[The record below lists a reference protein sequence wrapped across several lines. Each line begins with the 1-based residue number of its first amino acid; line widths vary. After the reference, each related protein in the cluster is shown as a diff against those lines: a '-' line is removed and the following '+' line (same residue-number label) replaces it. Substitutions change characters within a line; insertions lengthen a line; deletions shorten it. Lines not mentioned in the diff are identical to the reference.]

1 MSNVEELTS
10 ELVEVESEMEAV
22 RLQMLQLKG
31 RRAHLLSRKQQLEQQ
46 IERLQD
52 SKAAV
57 LREKD
62 WSRTD
67 FEWSS
72 KLQSLLGSVFK
83 LSKFRP
89 LQLQAMNASLSGH
102 DTVLIMPTGA
112 GKSLCFQLTALV
124 SEGVTLVISPLV
136 SLMEDQLIT
145 LQNLGIP
152 AAILTASTPRAE
164 VTQTLNSLTDK
175 LVPYSRMLV
184 PYSRMLVPYS
194 CMLVPYSCMLVP
206 YSCMLVPYSCMLV
219 PYSCMLVPYSR
230 MLVPYSCMLVPYS
243 CMLVPYSCMLVPY
256 SCMLVPY
263 SRMKSDLKMLYVTPE
278 KVAKSKRFMAKVEKM
293 HSVGRFARLVIDE
306 IHCCSQ
312 WGHDF
317 RPDYKTLGV
326 LKRQY
331 PSVPILGLT
340 ATATSYVIEDVKAIL
355 SMPSCLLFR
364 ASFNRHNLYYE
375 VLRKPSSHENV
386 MEKLVQTINSR
397 FQGQS
402 GIIYVFSRKEAETVA
417 GDLLKRGVRAG
428 CYHAD
433 LDAAY
438 RSRVHRKWLE
448 NTIQV
453 VVATIA
459 FGMGIDKPD
468 VRFVIHHSL
477 SKSMENFYQES
488 GRAEQTGQQ
497 KLYGMVKYCHD
508 VNRCRRAIIADHFDE
523 GWDST
528 KCSGMCDVCDPTLVT
543 VTNEEDVTSLC
554 QEVVRVIQS
563 ATAKEQRLTGLKLAD
578 SWLGKGDK
586 RRGNHPA
593 WLTREMGERV
603 ITHMLLE
610 GYLREDYHFTPY
622 STISYL
628 VPGPKSH
635 RLTSGG
641 VQVTL
646 CIPSKRKKSRT
657 SAAAACGTAASGSG
671 KEVSHSTEA
680 TGNPKASNTAPN
692 SDMSDTKRRESFG
705 LGQSSSSRPESAED
719 RDCIVILDDDD
730 DDDDF
735 VPDERKVK
743 VTDSVS
749 TREVG
754 SGDHTFNVPTFSHD
768 EIQKAAATESVSKAD
783 TGRKRKRKERKS
795 VSSGQQ
801 HRKKQNQIG
810 SQLCDTNCTWKTELS
825 IKIYCHLPFPST
837 QWAAASV
844 DVVAVC

>member
-1 MSNVEELTS
+1 MANVDELTS

-46 IERLQD
+46 IERMQD

-67 FEWSS
+67 FEWSAR
-72 KLQSLLGSVFK
+72 LQSLLGSVFK

-89 LQLQAMNASLSGH
+89 LQLHAMNASLSGH

-136 SLMEDQLIT
+136 SLMEDQLIS

-164 VTQTLNSLTDK
+164 VTQVLNSLIDK
-175 LVPYSRMLV
+175 
-184 PYSRMLVPYS
+184 
-194 CMLVPYSCMLVP
+194 
-206 YSCMLVPYSCMLV
+206 
-219 PYSCMLVPYSR
+219 
-230 MLVPYSCMLVPYS
+230 
-243 CMLVPYSCMLVPY
+243 
-256 SCMLVPY
+256 
-263 SRMKSDLKMLYVTPE
+263 KSDLKMLYVTPE

-317 RPDYKTLGV
+317 RPDYKSLGV

-331 PSVPILGLT
+331 PNVPILGLT
-340 ATATSYVIEDVKAIL
+340 ATATSYIVEDVKAIL
-355 SMPSCLLFR
+355 SMSSCLLFR

-375 VLRKPSSHENV
+375 VLRKPSSHGDV
-386 MEKLVQTINSR
+386 MEKLAQTINGR
-397 FQGQS
+397 FRGQS
-402 GIIYVFSRKEAETVA
+402 GIIYVFSRREAEQVA

-428 CYHAD
+428 YYHAD
-433 LDAAY
+433 LDASY
-438 RSRVHRKWLE
+438 RSQIHRKWLA

-468 VRFVIHHSL
+468 VRFVIHHSI

-488 GRAEQTGQQ
+488 GRAGRDDQPAYCILYYGFQDIFRQSTMVMTEQTGQQ

-508 VNRCRRAIIADHFDE
+508 TNRCRRAIIADHFDE

-528 KCSGMCDVCDPTLVT
+528 KCSGMCDVCDPTLVIT
-543 VTNEEDVTSLC
+543 TEEVDITNLC
-554 QEVVRVIQS
+554 KEVITVIQT
-563 ATAKEQRLTGLKLAD
+563 ATAKEQRLTGLKLGD

-586 RRGNHPA
+586 RRTNHPM
-593 WLTREMGERV
+593 WLSREMGERV

-635 RLTSGG
+635 RLMSGG
-641 VQVTL
+641 LQVTL
-646 CIPSKRKKSRT
+646 CIPNKRKKSRT
-657 SAAAACGTAASGSG
+657 SAAASTATSGTSRDATL
-671 KEVSHSTEA
+671 STEHC
-680 TGNPKASNTAPN
+680 GNKKKASNVASSTNIKP
-692 SDMSDTKRRESFG
+692 DMSDIEMRECFG
-705 LGQSSSSRPESAED
+705 FGEASPTRPKSAQD
-719 RDCIVILDDDD
+719 KDCIVILDDE
-730 DDDDF
+730 DDF
-735 VPDERKVK
+735 VPDNVGP
-743 VTDSVS
+743 
-749 TREVG
+749 REVG
-754 SGDHTFNVPTFSHD
+754 SGDRIANFNTLSTSH
-768 EIQKAAATESVSKAD
+768 IQLQNSASRMSGSKS
-783 TGRKRKRKERKS
+783 GMVKKRRKS
-795 VSSGQQ
+795 GSSDQH
-801 HRKKQNQIG
+801 HRKKPFKKGDHKG
-810 SQLCDTNCTWKTELS
+810 SRKSHTDDKRERSQ
-825 IKIYCHLPFPST
+825 T
-837 QWAAASV
+837 QHEDNSEH
-844 DVVAVC
+844 

>member
-1 MSNVEELTS
+1 MTAVEELTAQ
-10 ELVEVESEMEAV
+10 LVEVESEMEAV

-31 RRAHLLSRKQQLEQQ
+31 RRAHLMTRKQQLEQQ
-46 IERLQD
+46 IEQLQD

-72 KLQSLLGSVFK
+72 KLKSLLGSVFK

-89 LQLQAMNASLSGH
+89 LQLHAMNASLSGY

-136 SLMEDQLIT
+136 SLMEDQLIA

-152 AAILTASTPRAE
+152 AAILTANTSRAE
-164 VTQTLNSLTDK
+164 VTQVLNSLVDK
-175 LVPYSRMLV
+175 
-184 PYSRMLVPYS
+184 
-194 CMLVPYSCMLVP
+194 
-206 YSCMLVPYSCMLV
+206 
-219 PYSCMLVPYSR
+219 
-230 MLVPYSCMLVPYS
+230 
-243 CMLVPYSCMLVPY
+243 
-256 SCMLVPY
+256 
-263 SRMKSDLKMLYVTPE
+263 KSDLKLLYVTPE

-293 HSVGRFARLVIDE
+293 HAVGRFARLVIDE

-331 PSVPILGLT
+331 PNVPILGLT

-364 ASFNRHNLYYE
+364 ASFNRRNLYYE

-386 MEKLVQTINSR
+386 MEKLVQVINDR
-397 FQGQS
+397 FKGQS
-402 GIIYVFSRKEAETVA
+402 GIIYVFSRREAEQVA
-417 GDLLKRGVRAG
+417 GDLLKRGVQAG
-428 CYHAD
+428 YYHAD
-433 LDAAY
+433 LDAKY
-438 RSRVHRKWLE
+438 RSLVHRKWLA

-468 VRFVIHHSL
+468 VRFVIHHSI

-488 GRAEQTGQQ
+488 GRAGRDDQPAYCIVYYGFQDIFRQSTMVMTEQTGQQ

-508 VNRCRRAIIADHFDE
+508 INRCRRAIIADHFDE

-528 KCSGMCDVCDPTLVT
+528 KCGGMCDVCDPTLVT
-543 VTNEEDVTSLC
+543 ITEEVDITNLC
-554 QEVVRVIQS
+554 QEVITVIQS
-563 ATAKEQRLTGLKLAD
+563 AKAKEERLTGLKVAD
-578 SWLGKGDK
+578 SWLGRGDK
-586 RRGNHPA
+586 RRKNHPP
-593 WLTREMGERV
+593 WLSREIGERV

-628 VPGPKSH
+628 IPGPKSH
-635 RLTSGG
+635 MLMSGG
-641 VQVTL
+641 VQVAL
-646 CIPSKRKKSRT
+646 CIPNKRKKSRT
-657 SAAAACGTAASGSG
+657 SAAASSTVTLGTTRDAASSMVEATTGNQ
-671 KEVSHSTEA
+671 KVSSVAPSTEIKPA
-680 TGNPKASNTAPN
+680 IAGIERNESYTGPQN
-692 SDMSDTKRRESFG
+692 MQDT
-705 LGQSSSSRPESAED
+705 
-719 RDCIVILDDDD
+719 DCIVILDDDD
-730 DDDDF
+730 DDLAIKEITGKDNAGLG
-735 VPDERKVK
+735 EI
-743 VTDSVS
+743 
-749 TREVG
+749 G
-754 SGDHTFNVPTFSHD
+754 SGDHTGYSNTQSTSQGKLQKITGMNV
-768 EIQKAAATESVSKAD
+768 VRKAD
-783 TGRKRKRKERKS
+783 GKQSRKLKRKS
-795 VSSGQQ
+795 GVSDQL
-801 HRKKQNQIG
+801 HRKKHFKSGDQK
-810 SQLCDTNCTWKTELS
+810 SPWKSHAHDKT
-825 IKIYCHLPFPST
+825 
-837 QWAAASV
+837 
-844 DVVAVC
+844 DVS